1 MIFYRM
7 PDFQRDA
14 ENRIAH
20 FVSFFLLEITL
31 NKHTS
36 NLNKNS
42 KQQLFPYLSP
52 EAKTE
57 NRIN

>member
-1 MIFYRM
+1 M
-7 PDFQRDA
+7 PDFQRDS

-20 FVSFFLLEITL
+20 FVSIFLLEITL

-42 KQQLFPYLSP
+42 KQKLFPYLSS

>member
-1 MIFYRM
+1 M
-7 PDFQRDA
+7 PDFQRDS

-20 FVSFFLLEITL
+20 SVSIFLLEITL